1 MIKILDH
8 TKALNLLVNDTTNG
22 LGQFEAN
29 SCIITEE
36 LNGIY
41 EAEIEMLATD
51 KHFNELSVGG
61 LLQLEVNEA
70 KDKQI
75 FRIYYISKPIN
86 QVVQIKAQHI
96 TYDLNKI
103 PVRPFTA
110 TGAVNTKNGMI
121 NNIIGTY
128 PFTMTTDIT
137 NTTSVFTLDIPRS
150 FRECLGGYEGS
161 LLDTFRGE
169 YEWDNLTVKMLAHR
183 GSDNDVRISY
193 GKNLTDFTQE
203 ENIENVYT
211 SVLGYAVVNEQTYIG
226 NVYHKIQSTYPKVK
240 MVDFSSDYENTVPT
254 TEDLTQKA
262 QSYAENNDIEIPNV
276 NLSISFVPLYQTEE
290 YKNIAPLERVSLGDT
305 VHVYF
310 DKLGVEASARV
321 IKTVWNGNLGRYDSI
336 ELGNAKANLNTVLNE
351 VQQQSKDDVETS
363 KSYLEDEL
371 NQMATL
377 IINGLGLHRTYVQA
391 GSGYRIYLHNKETL
405 EESDTQYIFTAEG
418 FLVSTDYGQTWNAGF
433 DSEGNAVVNSLS
445 TITLKA
451 LEIYGSYM
459 CFGDY
464 PDGKY
469 IEATTYSNSSSV
481 PQGVSFDGTGTI
493 RMQPQEAFFV
503 NNMTADGNNN
513 YNRIVLNKNGSSSNY
528 MGLYNYD
535 DTKDFVL
542 ANYIEIN
549 SHLLNSST
557 NKKYNRIMVNNYSTE
572 SGTRYT
578 GNYLSL
584 MSYGDSSQI
593 QLYNYKIGTNNT
605 LGNTIWLGAQTTY
618 NQTYLNNYA
627 FGETYNYIS
636 NFISLRSTESA
647 HLTTIVN
654 KKTGGAD
661 NYANELV
668 FSASS
673 TGTYTTLRNYS
684 YNQAYFTNAL
694 YLQSNANYNRIQVHN
709 YKMGTNNSQANVI
722 EFIHTE
728 GSQSVAKFTN
738 MQYEVGSGNRANE
751 IKMTSDS
758 TNKILRISNF
768 RMGTDGEANY
778 IEMKSDANVAN
789 NTLTIWSQ
797 SDVHINSSGA
807 VRLTSG
813 GSQDITLTASDD
825 IYMVWGNK
833 LRMQGREIRF
843 GTLDGTNILTWV

>member
-29 SCIITEE
+29 SCTITEE

-103 PVRPFTA
+103 PVKPFTA
-110 TGAVNTKNGMI
+110 TGAVNAKNGMI

-137 NTTSVFTLDIPRS
+137 NTTSVFNLDIPRS

-183 GSDNDVRISY
+183 GSDNNVRISY

-211 SVLGYAVVNEQTYIG
+211 SVLGYAVVNEQTYTG
-226 NVYHKIQSTYPKVK
+226 NVYHKVQSAYPKVK
-240 MVDFSSDYENTVPT
+240 IVDFSSDYETTTPT
-254 TEDLTQKA
+254 TADLTQKA

-276 NLSISFVPLYQTEE
+276 NLNISFVPLYQTEE

-351 VQQQSKDDVETS
+351 VQQQSKQEVDTS
-363 KSYLEDEL
+363 KGYLEAEL

-377 IINGLGLHRTYVQA
+377 IINGLGLHRTLVA
-391 GSGYRIYLHNKETL
+391 AEGGGYRIYLHNKATL
-405 EESDTQYIFTAEG
+405 AESDTQYIFTSEG

-433 DSEGNAVVNSLS
+433 DSQGNAILNSLA
-445 TITLKA
+445 TITLRA
-451 LEIYGSYM
+451 LEING
-459 CFGDY
+459 
-464 PDGKY
+464 
-469 IEATTYSNSSSV
+469 
-481 PQGVSFDGTGTI
+481 GTI
-493 RMQPQEAFFV
+493 TGSVINGATINFGNLNSRYIIARPNSDNTGIEFVGNGKIEFQSTNIFDLLNGNSTTKYNEFYMQQSQWNLRNFDENTGYMA
-503 NNMTADGNNN
+503 NNMYASNGSNDFQFDNIL
-513 YNRIVLNKNGSSSNY
+513 YDCNRGSDNISGKAVSINSRSSSSSNS
-528 MGLYNYD
+528 LYLTVYD
-535 DTKDFVL
+535 GSSAT
-542 ANYIEIN
+542 IEAEIGIYYDK
-549 SHLLNSST
+549 STGQSS
-557 NKKYNRIMVNNYSTE
+557 
-572 SGTRYT
+572 
-578 GNYLSL
+578 
-584 MSYGDSSQI
+584 
-593 QLYNYKIGTNNT
+593 
-605 LGNTIWLGAQTTY
+605 
-618 NQTYLNNYA
+618 
-627 FGETYNYIS
+627 
-636 NFISLRSTESA
+636 ISLNA
-647 HLTTIVN
+647 DKVYVN
-654 KKTGGAD
+654 
-661 NYANELV
+661 
-668 FSASS
+668 
-673 TGTYTTLRNYS
+673 
-684 YNQAYFTNAL
+684 
-694 YLQSNANYNRIQVHN
+694 
-709 YKMGTNNSQANVI
+709 
-722 EFIHTE
+722 
-728 GSQSVAKFTN
+728 GSP
-738 MQYEVGSGNRANE
+738 
-751 IKMTSDS
+751 I
-758 TNKILRISNF
+758 
-768 RMGTDGEANY
+768 
-778 IEMKSDANVAN
+778 
-789 NTLTIWSQ
+789 
-797 SDVHINSSGA
+797 
-807 VRLTSG
+807 
-813 GSQDITLTASDD
+813 
-825 IYMVWGNK
+825 
-833 LRMQGREIRF
+833 
-843 GTLDGTNILTWV
+843 

>member
-8 TKALNLLVNDTTNG
+8 TKSLDLLVDDTTNG

-29 SCIITEE
+29 SCIITEA

-51 KHFNELSVGG
+51 KHFDKLIVGG

-75 FRIYYISKPIN
+75 FRIYFISKPIN
-86 QVVQIKAQHI
+86 EVVQIKAQHI

-240 MVDFSSDYENTVPT
+240 MVDFSSDYDNTVPT

-276 NLSISFVPLYQTEE
+276 NLNISFVPLYQTEE

-363 KSYLEDEL
+363 KSYIEDEL
-371 NQMATL
+371 DQMATL

-391 GSGYRIYLHNKETL
+391 GSGYRIYLHNKKTL
-405 EESDTQYIFTAEG
+405 AESDTQYIFTAEG
-418 FLVSTDYGQTWNAGF
+418 FSVSTDYGQHWNAGF

-445 TITLKA
+445 TIVLKA

-469 IEATTYSNSSSV
+469 IEATTYSNSSNV
-481 PQGVSFDGTGTI
+481 PQGVSFDGSGTI
-493 RMQPQEAFFV
+493 RLQPQEAFIV
-503 NNMTADGNNN
+503 NNLDDNGNLYNMIQANVQDNSNVIQLINYHKNNPSAIANRLTLSANSNLATFSIANFDTSGFELNNLLIDSNLSDSSCYIQINNGLFNNN
-513 YNRIVLNKNGSSSNY
+513 QIVLSSNKTTSI
-528 MGLYNYD
+528 D
-535 DTKDFVL
+535 
-542 ANYIEIN
+542 
-549 SHLLNSST
+549 
-557 NKKYNRIMVNNYSTE
+557 
-572 SGTRYT
+572 
-578 GNYLSL
+578 YLR
-584 MSYGDSSQI
+584 
-593 QLYNYKIGTNNT
+593 
-605 LGNTIWLGAQTTY
+605 LGNSFGFLNIGNTTNGGY
-618 NQTYLNNYA
+618 KKGVELTSM
-627 FGETYNYIS
+627 S
-636 NFISLRSTESA
+636 N
-647 HLTTIVN
+647 
-654 KKTGGAD
+654 
-661 NYANELV
+661 
-668 FSASS
+668 
-673 TGTYTTLRNYS
+673 
-684 YNQAYFTNAL
+684 L
-694 YLQSNANYNRIQVHN
+694 YLQGH
-709 YKMGTNNSQANVI
+709 
-722 EFIHTE
+722 
-728 GSQSVAKFTN
+728 
-738 MQYEVGSGNRANE
+738 
-751 IKMTSDS
+751 
-758 TNKILRISNF
+758 
-768 RMGTDGEANY
+768 
-778 IEMKSDANVAN
+778 
-789 NTLTIWSQ
+789 
-797 SDVHINSSGA
+797 
-807 VRLTSG
+807 
-813 GSQDITLTASDD
+813 
-825 IYMVWGNK
+825 
-833 LRMQGREIRF
+833 EIRF
-843 GTLDGTNILTWV
+843 STINGIKYVTWV

>member
-110 TGAVNTKNGMI
+110 TGAVNAKNGMI

-137 NTTSVFTLDIPRS
+137 NNTSVFTLDIPRS

-183 GSDNDVRISY
+183 GSDNNVRISY

-211 SVLGYAVVNEQTYIG
+211 SVLGYAVVNEQAYTG
-226 NVYHKIQSTYPKVK
+226 NVYHKVQSAYPKVK
-240 MVDFSSDYENTVPT
+240 IIDFSSDYENTTPT
-254 TEDLTQKA
+254 TADLTQKA

-276 NLSISFVPLYQTEE
+276 NLNISFVPLYQTEE

-321 IKTVWNGNLGRYDSI
+321 IKTVWNANLGRYDSI

-351 VQQQSKDDVETS
+351 VQNQSTQEVNDAQGF
-363 KSYLEDEL
+363 LEAQM
-371 NQMATL
+371 NQMASV
-377 IINGLGLHRTYVQA
+377 IINGLGLHWTTEKV
-391 GSGYRIYLHNKETL
+391 GTGYRIYLHNKPTL
-405 EESDTQYIFTAEG
+405 AESDTQYIFTSAG

-433 DSEGNAVVNSLS
+433 DSDGNVIVNSLS
-445 TITLKA
+445 TILLRA
-451 LEIYGSYM
+451 LEIYGSSIT
-459 CFGDY
+459 FGDEN
-464 PDGKY
+464 GKY
-469 IEATTYSNSSSV
+469 INASVYSVGNV
-481 PQGVSFDGTGTI
+481 KQGVSFDGTGTI
-493 RMQPQEAFFV
+493 RLRPQDQFIVENRAI
-503 NNMTADGNNN
+503 NGGTLYNSMALNRANN
-513 YNRIVLNKNGSSSNY
+513 YNRFNVVNRYYSNSTY
-528 MGLYNYD
+528 E
-535 DTKDFVL
+535 
-542 ANYIEIN
+542 AN
-549 SHLLNSST
+549 
-557 NKKYNRIMVNNYSTE
+557 R
-572 SGTRYT
+572 
-578 GNYLSL
+578 LSL
-584 MSYGDSSQI
+584 
-593 QLYNYKIGTNNT
+593 
-605 LGNTIWLGAQTTY
+605 
-618 NQTYLNNYA
+618 
-627 FGETYNYIS
+627 E
-636 NFISLRSTESA
+636 
-647 HLTTIVN
+647 
-654 KKTGGAD
+654 
-661 NYANELV
+661 
-668 FSASS
+668 SASS
-673 TGTYTTLRNYS
+673 T
-684 YNQAYFTNAL
+684 
-694 YLQSNANYNRIQVHN
+694 NRFVLDN
-709 YKMGTNNSQANVI
+709 YKRNTDALANTYQMYADTTANGIIINNRQFGNDWLGNNVVLRSENTTGTFEVNNLLPNSNGRSANWL
-722 EFIHTE
+722 
-728 GSQSVAKFTN
+728 QMK
-738 MQYEVGSGNRANE
+738 
-751 IKMTSDS
+751 SDS
-758 TNKILRISNF
+758 TSHNSVRLENYGADGTTLNYLRMNNNGDGICNLWSSSDLLLNSNGAV
-768 RMGTDGEANY
+768 R
-778 IEMKSDANVAN
+778 
-789 NTLTIWSQ
+789 
-797 SDVHINSSGA
+797 INSSG
-807 VRLTSG
+807 G
-813 GSQDITLTASDD
+813 QDITITANDSLKLSGAKLYISINGVNRQ
-825 IYMVWGNK
+825 IYFQDGY
-833 LRMQGREIRF
+833 LRYS
-843 GTLDGTNILTWV
+843 

>member
-8 TKALNLLVNDTTNG
+8 TKTLDLLVDDATNG

-29 SCIITEE
+29 SCTITEE

-103 PVRPFTA
+103 PVKPFTA
-110 TGAVNTKNGMI
+110 TGAVNAKNGMI

-183 GSDNDVRISY
+183 GSDNNVRISY

-211 SVLGYAVVNEQTYIG
+211 SVLGYAVVNEQTYTG
-226 NVYHKIQSTYPKVK
+226 NVYHKIQSAYPKVK
-240 MVDFSSDYENTVPT
+240 IVDFSSDYETTTPT
-254 TEDLTQKA
+254 TADLTQKA

-351 VQQQSKDDVETS
+351 VQNQSTQEVNDAQGF
-363 KSYLEDEL
+363 LEAQM
-371 NQMATL
+371 NQMASV
-377 IINGLGLHRTYVQA
+377 IINGLGLHWTMEKV
-391 GSGYRIYLHNKETL
+391 GTGYRIYLHNKETL
-405 EESDTQYIFTAEG
+405 AESDTQYIFTSAG

-433 DSEGNAVVNSLS
+433 DSDGNVIVNSLS
-445 TITLKA
+445 TILLRA
-451 LEIYGSYM
+451 LEIYGSSIT
-459 CFGDY
+459 FGDEN
-464 PDGKY
+464 GKY
-469 IEATTYSNSSSV
+469 INASVYSSGGTQ
-481 PQGVSFDGTGTI
+481 QGVSFDGTGTI
-493 RMQPQEAFFV
+493 RLRPQKQFLVQNRAV
-503 NNMTADGNNN
+503 NDG
-513 YNRIVLNKNGSSSNY
+513 
-528 MGLYNYD
+528 
-535 DTKDFVL
+535 
-542 ANYIEIN
+542 
-549 SHLLNSST
+549 
-557 NKKYNRIMVNNYSTE
+557 
-572 SGTRYT
+572 
-578 GNYLSL
+578 
-584 MSYGDSSQI
+584 
-593 QLYNYKIGTNNT
+593 
-605 LGNTIWLGAQTTY
+605 TTY
-618 NQTYLNNYA
+618 NSMNLTSNGTVNTSVYTNNYVGTNSSANNLTMTSSATTNMARLNNYKFNSSLYA
-627 FGETYNYIS
+627 NYVQLSTGSNQLSANLYNNQLSYDKTANRIFGESSASANRAGIYNLKVGADYVNNSIELANDS
-636 NFISLRSTESA
+636 SKNTTNIINRSLA
-647 HLTTIVN
+647 GTTI
-654 KKTGGAD
+654 
-661 NYANELV
+661 ANELLMN
-668 FSASS
+668 SN
-673 TGTYTTLRNYS
+673 GTYNSINLTNYDNLGVSLNYLRMNDNNDGICTLYS
-684 YNQAYFTNAL
+684 RSDL
-694 YLQSNANYNRIQVHN
+694 YL
-709 YKMGTNNSQANVI
+709 NSGGAV
-722 EFIHTE
+722 
-728 GSQSVAKFTN
+728 
-738 MQYEVGSGNRANE
+738 R
-751 IKMTSDS
+751 
-758 TNKILRISNF
+758 
-768 RMGTDGEANY
+768 
-778 IEMKSDANVAN
+778 
-789 NTLTIWSQ
+789 
-797 SDVHINSSGA
+797 INSSN
-807 VRLTSG
+807 
-813 GSQDITLTASDD
+813 SQDITMTSHDDIVIQASDKLYISISGTQHE
-825 IYMVWGNK
+825 IYFDSSGY
-833 LRMQGREIRF
+833 LRWR
-843 GTLDGTNILTWV
+843 

>member
-29 SCIITEE
+29 SCKITEE

-103 PVRPFTA
+103 PVKPFTA
-110 TGAVNTKNGMI
+110 TGAVNAKNGMI

-137 NTTSVFTLDIPRS
+137 NNTSVFTLDIPRS

-183 GSDNDVRISY
+183 GSDNNVRISY

-240 MVDFSSDYENTVPT
+240 MVDFSSDYDNTVPT

-276 NLSISFVPLYQTEE
+276 NLNISFVPLYQTEE

-405 EESDTQYIFTAEG
+405 AESDTQYIFTAEG

-433 DSEGNAVVNSLS
+433 DPQGNAVVNSLS

-451 LEIYGSYM
+451 LEIYGSYL

-464 PDGKY
+464 PNGKY
-469 IEATTYSNSSSV
+469 IEASTYSDSSNV
-481 PQGVSFDGTGTI
+481 QQGVSFDGTGTI
-493 RMQPQEAFFV
+493 RMRPQEQFIVDNQA
-503 NNMTADGNNN
+503 ADGSAN
-513 YNRIVLNKNGSSSNY
+513 YNILSLTKTTTNNVIALENYKFSTPTQYANRIEMSATATLDSMN
-528 MGLYNYD
+528 LYNY
-535 DTKDFVL
+535 
-542 ANYIEIN
+542 
-549 SHLLNSST
+549 ST
-557 NKKYNRIMVNNYSTE
+557 NSNTIANSMWFTASNSLKRIYIYNYDASASTKANEICLTAQPKSNFTYIYNYEIGTANTVNTIRLFRDETTQNAFINRIDIINKNTNDRREANAIGMTSAQEYERNTFY
-572 SGTRYT
+572 
-578 GNYLSL
+578 
-584 MSYGDSSQI
+584 I
-593 QLYNYKIGTNNT
+593 YNYKYNINGYGNVINMESKETESSFELRNQLYSDSGGKYANFINMVTNAS
-605 LGNTIWLGAQTTY
+605 GNTI
-618 NQTYLNNYA
+618 
-627 FGETYNYIS
+627 
-636 NFISLRSTESA
+636 
-647 HLTTIVN
+647 
-654 KKTGGAD
+654 
-661 NYANELV
+661 
-668 FSASS
+668 
-673 TGTYTTLRNYS
+673 
-684 YNQAYFTNAL
+684 
-694 YLQSNANYNRIQVHN
+694 RIQ
-709 YKMGTNNSQANVI
+709 NND
-722 EFIHTE
+722 
-728 GSQSVAKFTN
+728 
-738 MQYEVGSGNRANE
+738 
-751 IKMTSDS
+751 TSDS
-758 TNKILRISNF
+758 QV
-768 RMGTDGEANY
+768 NY
-778 IEMKSDANVAN
+778 IDMNSTNAIMTLYSNSD
-789 NTLTIWSQ
+789 IR
-797 SDVHINSSGA
+797 INSNGA

-813 GSQDITLTASDD
+813 SSQDITLTASDD
-825 IYMVWGNK
+825 IYMVWNGK
-833 LRMQGREIRF
+833 LRMNGKNVF
-843 GTLDGTNILTWV
+843 LASDGYVKWDNQ

>member
-51 KHFNELSVGG
+51 KHFDKLIVGG

-75 FRIYYISKPIN
+75 FRIYFISKPIN
-86 QVVQIKAQHI
+86 EVVQIKAQHI

-103 PVRPFTA
+103 PVKPFTA
-110 TGAVNTKNGMI
+110 TGAVNAKNGMI

-137 NTTSVFTLDIPRS
+137 NNTSVFTLDIPRS

-310 DKLGVEASARV
+310 EKLGVEASARV

-363 KSYLEDEL
+363 KNYIEAEL
-371 NQMATL
+371 DQMATL

-405 EESDTQYIFTAEG
+405 AESDTQYIFTAEG

-445 TITLKA
+445 TIVLKA

-469 IEATTYSNSSSV
+469 IEASTYSNSSSV

-493 RMQPQEAFFV
+493 RMRPQEEFYLQ
-503 NNMTADGNNN
+503 NIDSSENIINSLRLRRISNISKYEIYNNN
-513 YNRIVLNKNGSSSNY
+513 YTSKSPANTIVLTSQDNQNNNRVQISNINPNQSTQYNQISLQATQTQSKISIENYSLRGTDSTHISMVGNSSSDKVEMAIYQNT
-528 MGLYNYD
+528 GGSTSSKNVFITLELSNNGAIISLYSRP
-535 DTKDFVL
+535 TGATRGARL
-542 ANYIEIN
+542 I
-549 SHLLNSST
+549 LN
-557 NKKYNRIMVNNYSTE
+557 
-572 SGTRYT
+572 
-578 GNYLSL
+578 
-584 MSYGDSSQI
+584 
-593 QLYNYKIGTNNT
+593 GTNE
-605 LGNTIWLGAQTTY
+605 TINLIASQVQFNGAT
-618 NQTYLNNYA
+618 
-627 FGETYNYIS
+627 
-636 NFISLRSTESA
+636 
-647 HLTTIVN
+647 
-654 KKTGGAD
+654 K
-661 NYANELV
+661 
-668 FSASS
+668 
-673 TGTYTTLRNYS
+673 
-684 YNQAYFTNAL
+684 
-694 YLQSNANYNRIQVHN
+694 
-709 YKMGTNNSQANVI
+709 
-722 EFIHTE
+722 
-728 GSQSVAKFTN
+728 
-738 MQYEVGSGNRANE
+738 
-751 IKMTSDS
+751 
-758 TNKILRISNF
+758 
-768 RMGTDGEANY
+768 
-778 IEMKSDANVAN
+778 
-789 NTLTIWSQ
+789 WS
-797 SDVHINSSGA
+797 
-807 VRLTSG
+807 
-813 GSQDITLTASDD
+813 
-825 IYMVWGNK
+825 
-833 LRMQGREIRF
+833 
-843 GTLDGTNILTWV
+843 